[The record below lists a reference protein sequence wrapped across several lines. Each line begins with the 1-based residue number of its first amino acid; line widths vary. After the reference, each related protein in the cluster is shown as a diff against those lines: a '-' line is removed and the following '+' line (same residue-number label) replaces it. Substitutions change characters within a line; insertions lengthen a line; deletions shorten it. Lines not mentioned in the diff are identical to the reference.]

1 MKEKVK
7 VYYLHVCYYVNVEN
21 NRKVPSKTTY
31 HYRYFDENACYR
43 HYENCK
49 KSNCVA
55 KVDIDY
61 RYEEVV

>member
-1 MKEKVK
+1 MKRRVF
-7 VYYLHVCYYVNVEN
+7 YLHVQYYSFNDEH
-21 NRKVPSKTTY
+21 RKVPSKTTY